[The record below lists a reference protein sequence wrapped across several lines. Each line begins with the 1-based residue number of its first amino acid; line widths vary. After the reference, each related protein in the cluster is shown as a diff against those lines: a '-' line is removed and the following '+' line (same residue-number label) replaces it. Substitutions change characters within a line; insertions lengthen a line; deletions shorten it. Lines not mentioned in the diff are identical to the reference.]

1 MQPTTAIPVLQVADI
16 PTALSFYCNILGF
29 TESFRYDNYAGVCL
43 GEVTLYL
50 CAHQIW
56 NRPIGA
62 AAVVILTDEV
72 DAYCATIRQRGATIL
87 SEPADQFYGL
97 RDFVTRDPD
106 GNILTFS
113 TPLSTSE
120 HP

>member
-1 MQPTTAIPVLQVADI
+1 MLPTAAVPVLQVADI
-16 PTALSFYCNILGF
+16 PAALDFYTATLGF
-29 TESFRYDNYAGVCL
+29 TESFRYDDYAGVCL

-56 NRPIGA
+56 NRPNGG
-62 AAVVILTDEV
+62 AAVVLLTDEV
-72 DAYCATIRQRGATIL
+72 DLYCATIRQRGATIL
-87 SEPADQFYGL
+87 AEPADQFYGL

-113 TPLSTSE
+113 TPLPESE
-120 HP
+120 